1 MLLGSANLP
10 SAFIVNFKRALFYWV
25 RKDCSRINYF
35 HQKRRVHKFAIDDL
49 WTKYET
55 YSTWDRSNV
64 SIVNF
69 GQISQINSAQIISTF
84 SSSAFSTS
92 AKWVNLT
99 FYYEGINYKKRVLS
113 FTMPWNWMK
122 PNKIILGAKHNGKFI
137 LLS

>member
-35 HQKRRVHKFAIDDL
+35 HQKRRVHKFTIDDL

-69 GQISQINSAQIISTF
+69 GQILQINSAQIIFTF
-84 SSSAFSTS
+84 SSS

-99 FYYEGINYKKRVLS
+99 FYYEGINYKSEFYHSLCHEIEWNPIKLS
-113 FTMPWNWMK
+113 
-122 PNKIILGAKHNGKFI
+122 
-137 LLS
+137 